1 MALDID
7 TADIISKLSDL
18 NFMLL
23 SFQEAKCL
31 SHSTL
36 LKGAAG

>member
-23 SFQEAKCL
+23 RFQKAKCL